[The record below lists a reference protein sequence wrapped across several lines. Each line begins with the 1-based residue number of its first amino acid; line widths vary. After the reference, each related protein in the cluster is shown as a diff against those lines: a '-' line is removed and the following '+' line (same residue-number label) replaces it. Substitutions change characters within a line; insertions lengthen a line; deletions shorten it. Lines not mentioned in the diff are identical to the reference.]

1 MYKWILCIKN
11 LYASLYTFF
20 TDSGSSTRTYTDKK
34 PSQYLDLLCFYGFV
48 GNCQDNLWRKITGVE
63 PAQDRWRPQP
73 DLKSGRPTGDED
85 LPSGVRSKSLII
97 AQFILSAKR
106 EIVAAPGKNTGGRQ
120 NYGFNRSL
128 TSSRINS
135 LSSATFG
142 WRLEEN
148 GKLLSLPTM
157 I

>member
-20 TDSGSSTRTYTDKK
+20 TDSGSSIRTYTDRK
-34 PSQYLDLLCFYGFV
+34 PNQSIDLLGFYGFI
-48 GNCQDNLWRKITGVE
+48 GSYPDKLWRKITGVE

-106 EIVAAPGKNTGGRQ
+106 EIAAASGNNTGGRQ

>member
-1 MYKWILCIKN
+1 MYKWILCIKT

-34 PSQYLDLLCFYGFV
+34 PSQCIDLLCFYGFV
-48 GNCQDNLWRKITGVE
+48 GNYQDKLWRKITGVE

>member
-1 MYKWILCIKN
+1 MYKQILCIKT

-20 TDSGSSTRTYTDKK
+20 TDSGSSTRTYTDRNFNQ
-34 PSQYLDLLCFYGFV
+34 SIDLLCFYGLIRSYS
-48 GNCQDNLWRKITGVE
+48 DKLWRKITGVE

-106 EIVAAPGKNTGGRQ
+106 EIAAAPGKNTGGRQ

-148 GKLLSLPTM
+148 GKLLSLPT
-157 I
+157 II

>member
-11 LYASLYTFF
+11 LYASLYTFI

-34 PSQYLDLLCFYGFV
+34 HNQFFDLLCFYGFI

-106 EIVAAPGKNTGGRQ
+106 EIAAAPGKNTGGRQ

-148 GKLLSLPTM
+148 GKLLSLPT
-157 I
+157 II